1 MSWRRKPARSGISS
15 RAAECLRARAT
26 ISLSGTALIKRCGE
40 DAPIQAAMRADALL
54 DEGDLDGQAAWR
66 QILAAIE
73 ELLRKEPGEGEGV
86 H

>member
-1 MSWRRKPARSGISS
+1 
-15 RAAECLRARAT
+15 
-26 ISLSGTALIKRCGE
+26 
-40 DAPIQAAMRADALL
+40 MRADALL
-54 DEGDLDGQAAWR
+54 DEGDLDGQAVWR